1 MVFLLS
7 KRILGKTIK
16 KQINSALEIPLTYT
30 VFKNPIGLTG
40 LVASSN
46 GLLRLI
52 NKLPNENFMEKYL
65 KHLTIGKIQKNP
77 SEFKDIIRQFSYY
90 FDGNLQHFD
99 YPIDLRLG
107 TPFQQKVW
115 KKLITIP
122 YGETRS
128 YKWLASSIKKPH
140 AFRAVGNANGKN
152 PLSII
157 IPCHR
162 VVREN
167 GELGGY
173 TGGTNIKRFLLK
185 LEQVN

>member
-1 MVFLLS
+1 M
-7 KRILGKTIK
+7 IK
-16 KQINSALEIPLTYT
+16 NYFHSPLDIPLIYT
-30 VFKNPIGLTG
+30 VFKNPVGLTG
-40 LVASSN
+40 LIASSK

-52 NKLPNENFMEKYL
+52 NKLPGEIFMEKHLKYL
-65 KHLTIGKIQKNP
+65 TVGKIQKIP
-77 SEFKDIIRQFSYY
+77 SEFKDLIKQFSCY
-90 FDGNLQHFD
+90 FDGNLQRFD
-99 YPIDLRLG
+99 YPLDLRLG

-115 KKLITIP
+115 RKLITIP

-128 YKWLASSIKKPH
+128 YKWLASAIKNPN
-140 AFRAVGNANGKN
+140 ASRAVGNANGKN

-173 TGGTNIKRFLLK
+173 TGGINIKRFLLK
-185 LEQVN
+185 LEHTG